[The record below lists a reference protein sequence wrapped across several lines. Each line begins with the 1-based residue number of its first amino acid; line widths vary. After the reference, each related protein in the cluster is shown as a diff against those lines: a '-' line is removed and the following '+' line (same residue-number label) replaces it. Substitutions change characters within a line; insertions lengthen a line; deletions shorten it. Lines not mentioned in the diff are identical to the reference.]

1 MKKFRLLIQDEN
13 AQARFVIAGFVMVF
27 ALLFIFFF

>member
-1 MKKFRLLIQDEN
+1 MKKIRLMLHDEN
-13 AQARFVIAGFVMVF
+13 AQARVVIIGFVMVF